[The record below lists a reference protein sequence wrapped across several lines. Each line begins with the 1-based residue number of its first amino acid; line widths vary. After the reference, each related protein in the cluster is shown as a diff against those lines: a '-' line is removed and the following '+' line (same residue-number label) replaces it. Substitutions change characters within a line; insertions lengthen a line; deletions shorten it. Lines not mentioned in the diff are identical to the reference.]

1 MKLVDF
7 FETGH
12 TVNRILNW
20 IKHYFIE
27 NGPDCKA
34 IIGISGGKDSTVA
47 AALLC
52 KALGPDKVIAVKMP
66 QGIQHDIEVANKVI
80 EYLGITESYEINI
93 GSACESIYRCIDEG
107 YDFDNKISNNFV
119 VSSNTPARVRMTI
132 LYAIAAERHGRVV
145 NTCNKSEDYV
155 GYSTK
160 FGDSA
165 GDFSILA
172 NYTVTEIKKIGE
184 YLELP
189 NEFIEKVPE
198 DGLSGKT
205 DEESLGFS
213 YKELDEYLLSKITP
227 DYETLKKIEQMHKRN
242 IHKLEPMPTCPNY
255 NY

>member
-12 TVNRILNW
+12 TVDRILNW

-80 EYLGITESYEINI
+80 EYLEITESYEINI

-160 FGDSA
+160 FGDNA

-172 NYTVTEIKKIGE
+172 NYTVTEVKKIGE

>member
-12 TVNRILNW
+12 TVDRILNW

-80 EYLGITESYEINI
+80 EYLGITRSYEINI

-107 YDFDNKISNNFV
+107 YDEDHRISNNLA

-132 LYAIAAERHGRVV
+132 LYAIAAAEHGRVV

-160 FGDSA
+160 FGDNA

-172 NYTVTEIKKIGE
+172 NYTVTEVKKIGE

-242 IHKLEPMPTCPNY
+242 IHKLEPMPTCRNY